1 MSDFAALNT
10 ALSAL
15 LAHRRASEVI
25 GQNIANV
32 NTPGYSRQRV
42 ELSSQAGGVMPAVF
56 SKSDGVGDGVKVD
69 AILRLRD
76 GFLEKRSLVEQGASS
91 SLSRQAEIL
100 RRIEMAFPE
109 PIDTGLATQLAEFWA
124 AWDDVGN
131 RPDGIGARAQLLER
145 ATTVVEGLRRA
156 ATELTGVRDS
166 ATTQVGA
173 IVAEANGHAARIA
186 ELNDAIRRAV
196 AADLP
201 ANDLLDQRDELIQ
214 KLSKLVGV
222 TVRDG
227 EFGMVDVM
235 LNGTAL
241 VRGVRSEEL
250 RLATNLPAPAGSVS
264 EAVGW
269 GQIGLVWA
277 KDGYP
282 VTLTGGEVHGLV
294 QGVNE
299 TLPRYLDQLNETART
314 LANQVNTVHVGGYD
328 LDGFAGTPVF
338 AYDGNPTP
346 PQPPLPATGW
356 AERLRVAITDP
367 RRVAASDDPTRPL
380 DGSRAQL
387 MARQNT
393 DPAGADARYRG
404 LISMLGVESQT
415 VQRRS
420 AIQDEVTLQVDTARK
435 AVSGVNLDEEM
446 IALTQTQ
453 HAYAAAARLMTTI
466 DQMLETL
473 INMAR

>member
-42 ELSSQAGGVMPAVF
+42 ELSSQAGGAVPAVF
-56 SKSDGVGDGVKVD
+56 SKSDGVGDGVKID
-69 AILRLRD
+69 AILRIRD
-76 GFLEKRSLVEQGASS
+76 AFLEQRSLVEQGASS
-91 SLSRQAEIL
+91 SLTRQAEVL
-100 RRIEMAFPE
+100 RRIEQTLPE
-109 PIDTGLATQLAEFWA
+109 PSGTGLAAQLAEFWA

-131 RPDGIGARAQLLER
+131 RPDGMGARAQLLER
-145 ATTVVEGLRRA
+145 ATTLVEGLRRA
-156 ATELTGVRDS
+156 AVDLTGLRDS
-166 ATTQVGA
+166 ATSQVAA

-222 TVRDG
+222 TVRER

-235 LNGTAL
+235 FNGTAM
-241 VRGVRSEEL
+241 VWGSRSEALAL
-250 RLATNLPAPAGSVS
+250 RTDLPAPAGSGS

-269 GQIGLVWA
+269 GQIGLVWQ

-282 VTLTGGEVHGLV
+282 VMLTGGEVHGLV
-294 QGVNE
+294 QSVND

-314 LANQVNTVHVGGYD
+314 LANQVNAIHVGGYD
-328 LDGFAGTPVF
+328 LDGNAGTDFFEYSGGPGP
-338 AYDGNPTP
+338 AL
-346 PQPPLPATGW
+346 PLPATGW

-367 RRVAASDDPTRPL
+367 RQIAASADPDQPL

-387 MARQNT
+387 MAEQGT
-393 DPAGADARYRG
+393 DPAGADARYRS
-404 LISMLGVESQT
+404 LISLLAVESQT
-415 VQRRS
+415 IQRRS
-420 AIQDEVTLQVDTARK
+420 ATQEEITLQVDTARK